1 MSPGTTE
8 YCSPEVLAGN
18 KYQGPELEVWSLGV
32 TLFVLLFFENPFLD
46 MEDTLRADLM
56 IPQEVSSELENLLF
70 QMLDKDPRTRL
81 SMKELLENEWIT
93 QEITNNFDFATIVP
107 CDDHEAHPE
116 VYYTGQV
123 FSSAT
128 ALSTSHDSLSLVDDE
143 SICDDIEDVNFDL
156 DPAVNA
162 TNSLLKVNQTFN
174 ESSIATS
181 DDLLNVSSRSGNRGK
196 TGKNPV
202 KLCTLNDE
210 NAALSK
216 VECRLASPCES
227 NRKLLITNCSSNK
240 NSSVSHPPLLN
251 TMLTIS
257 VPSSINPLTTSKSEN
272 NIFDKN
278 NLALPFATTF
288 DVVSLSDLSDDANF
302 YEHHQMNDLS
312 RTQVLNRLSDEKIDG
327 KLNRY

>member
-1 MSPGTTE
+1 
-8 YCSPEVLAGN
+8 VLAGN

-46 MEDTLRADLM
+46 MEDTLRADLI
-56 IPQEVSSELENLLF
+56 IPQDVSNELENLLF

-81 SMKELLENEWIT
+81 TMKELLEDEWIT

-116 VYYTGQV
+116 VFYTGQV

-181 DDLLNVSSRSGNRGK
+181 EDPQNVLNRSGNRSK

-202 KLCTLNDE
+202 KLCTLIDE

-216 VECRLASPCES
+216 VDCRLASPCES
-227 NRKLLITNCSSNK
+227 NRKLLITNCSSDK
-240 NSSVSHPPLLN
+240 NFIVSHPPTYN
-251 TMLTIS
+251 MATIS
-257 VPSSINPLTTSKSEN
+257 IPSPINPLTTSKSEN

-278 NLALPFATTF
+278 SLALPFATNF